1 MDDHYNFT
9 RTYLLD
15 TTSTTSQE
23 TRKQVDRYLEL
34 LALLL
39 EFVELRGA
47 EHIST
52 GLHQFSNDVQGVV
65 DGPVVVVNV
74 ILDLL
79 NMERCTRIRIHDFS
93 RHNFFIR
100 KKSYQFAVV
109 IKERKNTSVD
119 PTSRF
124 SADISG

>member
-1 MDDHYNFT
+1 MDQDPDLHWNQCGSKT
-9 RTYLLD
+9 LV
-15 TTSTTSQE
+15 
-23 TRKQVDRYLEL
+23 RKVTIAYRYLEL

-47 EHIST
+47 EHVST

-79 NMERCTRIRIHDFS
+79 NMEKHT
-93 RHNFFIR
+93 N
-100 KKSYQFAVV
+100 
-109 IKERKNTSVD
+109 
-119 PTSRF
+119 
-124 SADISG
+124 

>member
-1 MDDHYNFT
+1 MWIRDPGWKKFESGMKKKSHPQHCGRRASIAY
-9 RTYLLD
+9 
-15 TTSTTSQE
+15 
-23 TRKQVDRYLEL
+23 RYLEL

-52 GLHQFSNDVQGVV
+52 GLHQFSNDVQSVV

-79 NMERCTRIRIHDFS
+79 NMEEHT
-93 RHNFFIR
+93 N
-100 KKSYQFAVV
+100 
-109 IKERKNTSVD
+109 
-119 PTSRF
+119 
-124 SADISG
+124 